1 MVLGV
6 VSVKAIYSV
15 RTVGKD
21 DTMTAHETEC
31 DGATF
36 GRVSA
41 PAGAS
46 PECLSTPESVSV
58 CGSG

>member
-1 MVLGV
+1 M
-6 VSVKAIYSV
+6 
-15 RTVGKD
+15 TV
-21 DTMTAHETEC
+21 HETEC

-46 PECLSTPESVSV
+46 PKGVIDARGRQRL
-58 CGSG
+58 G